1 MPSLSD
7 LKPGDPTTTLLKGPT
22 GFGKTIAAASYPAPV
37 YIFDFDSRVDSVGS
51 FYRGDRSKEIYFDTY
66 GAFNLFRYLD
76 ELNELVEKG
85 TIKVDGQT
93 IRPGTVVVADSV
105 TALSIAAVDYQ
116 LSQVKELAKK
126 DKKIGKKTQGGIIIP
141 DWDEYKGETSVFTEV
156 LGNCKALP
164 KRWGMHAIMTAH
176 PIKSTA
182 VGKDSQGKVSVSIKT
197 SPLVSIGMKAGEL
210 VPTAFNEVYHF
221 ALLPSMNAGE
231 RGKRIVYTEATGD
244 ESAKTT
250 MLLPITFE
258 WTNELFHEKLI
269 SLAKRGIELG
279 GDWSQEKGI
288 AGKSTVDNSGW

>member
-37 YIFDFDSRVDSVGS
+37 YIFDWDARVNSIQS
-51 FYRGDRSKEIYFDTY
+51 FYKGERNKEIYFDNY
-66 GAFNLFRYLD
+66 GAHNLFEYLD
-76 ELNELVEKG
+76 KLNELVEKG
-85 TIKVDGQT
+85 TIRVDNKT
-93 IRPGTVVVADSV
+93 IRPSTVVVADSV
-105 TALSIAAVDYQ
+105 TALSIGAVDYQ
-116 LSQVKELAKK
+116 LDNV
-126 DKKIGKKTQGGIIIP
+126 KKIAKTDRKVGKKTQGGIIIP

-156 LGNCKALP
+156 LGNTKALP
-164 KRWGMHAIMTAH
+164 GRWGMHAIMTAH

-197 SPLVSIGMKAGEL
+197 SPIVSIGMKAGEL

-231 RGKRIVYTEATGD
+231 RGKRLVYTEATGD

-250 MLLPITFE
+250 MLLPIMFE
-258 WTNELFHEKLI
+258 WTNELFYDKLVE
-269 SLAKRGIELG
+269 LAKRGIELNG
-279 GDWSQEKGI
+279 NWKEEKDMN
-288 AGKSTVDNSGW
+288 KSTVDNSGW